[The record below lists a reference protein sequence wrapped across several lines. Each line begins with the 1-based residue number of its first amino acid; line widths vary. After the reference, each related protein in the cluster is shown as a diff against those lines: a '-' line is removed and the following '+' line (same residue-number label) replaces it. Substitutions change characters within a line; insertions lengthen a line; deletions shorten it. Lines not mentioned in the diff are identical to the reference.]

1 VDTIKKPSRIGASC
15 FRSGIS
21 ILQLKCAHFQK
32 FSFFLSSWRIDYTP
46 TVSILTDRLYKK
58 RRKKSTFCIMMRQ
71 CANLTRHP
79 VFFLSTKS
87 FFVVFCFE
95 HNYFTYGDNGEHAH
109 ATWHNNYI
117 WAFCVLFGL
126 NRYPRHDTRY
136 IPRWEQRDAHRLHN
150 VWFYWGWY
158 INIMLERS
166 SLCVVRLEYF
176 TPHRLCSGLCVWYAS
191 STLLKQ
197 ISTSYD
203 ILISFSRMPHG
214 LKHSHTHEFTQKYP
228 THTDNRDWKPN

>member
-1 VDTIKKPSRIGASC
+1 MREPYTAPCVFSIHEKFFCCVLFRTLLAIVC
-15 FRSGIS
+15 FQIY
-21 ILQLKCAHFQK
+21 
-32 FSFFLSSWRIDYTP
+32 D
-46 TVSILTDRLYKK
+46 
-58 RRKKSTFCIMMRQ
+58 
-71 CANLTRHP
+71 
-79 VFFLSTKS
+79 
-87 FFVVFCFE
+87 
-95 HNYFTYGDNGEHAH
+95 NYFTYGDNGEHAH

-136 IPRWEQRDAHRLHN
+136 IPRWEQRRDAHRLHN

-203 ILISFSRMPHG
+203 ILISFSRMPHV
-214 LKHSHTHEFTQKYP
+214 LKHPHTRIYTKYP